1 MNWKP
6 ILVGLV
12 LIPINSLLILLAWI
26 SPTFAVPF
34 YNVILFLFVLLAI
47 NGFCRA
53 VRLQSALKPSELGL
67 IYIMLSCSTA
77 INLPSTF
84 NRVDAGYRIP
94 FLVHYSRERMEIPLL
109 QIPTRLANR
118 QRSSDPA
125 WLYYEGGLAFIDRP
139 TYRSGCGQSPAGP
152 PSWWFWFGRCY
163 VST

>member
-6 ILVGLV
+6 ILVGLIP
-12 LIPINSLLILLAWI
+12 IPINSLLILLARV

-34 YNVILFLFVLLAI
+34 YNVILFLFDLLVI

-53 VRLQSALKPSELGL
+53 VRLQSALKPPEPGL

-77 INLPSTF
+77 INLQSSF

-109 QIPTRLANR
+109 QIPARLSDR
-118 QRSSDPA
+118 QRSSNPA
-125 WLYYEGGLAFIDRP
+125 
-139 TYRSGCGQSPAGP
+139 
-152 PSWWFWFGRCY
+152 
-163 VST
+163 